1 MKGIPYIS
9 ADCWSRRPC
18 TVWDGPEAI
27 AACAL
32 EHTSNPDSEIGLT
45 RSLIGILKANNGAP
59 ITAASLYACLFRNA
73 SQNQIP
79 VYLMHASKRDHPSI
93 TLKPLNSTRSCPSPL
108 SSARVLMSIEV
119 NDNVNER
126 DVKAWLLGNI
136 PDEVLSVDIR
146 VEGTFQSS

>member
-1 MKGIPYIS
+1 
-9 ADCWSRRPC
+9 
-18 TVWDGPEAI
+18 
-27 AACAL
+27 
-32 EHTSNPDSEIGLT
+32 
-45 RSLIGILKANNGAP
+45 
-59 ITAASLYACLFRNA
+59 
-73 SQNQIP
+73 
-79 VYLMHASKRDHPSI
+79 MHASKRDHPSI
-93 TLKPLNSTRSCPSPL
+93 TLKALNSTRSCPSPL